1 MPVQRVSKPFKDISS
16 TFQINP
22 LNRDLIGLTN
32 ENAIARSIRNLI
44 LTRPGERPFNPILG
58 SNVSGLLFESL
69 DQITASNIKSEIS
82 TTIDNFE
89 PRIKLDEVIVK
100 PNLDNNAF
108 DVSIRY
114 TVVGVSASIQ
124 VLSFALELTR

>member
-1 MPVQRVSKPFKDISS
+1 MPAQRISKVFKDVSAS
-16 TFQINP
+16 FQINP
-22 LNRDLIGLTN
+22 LNYDLIALHN

-58 SNVSGLLFESL
+58 SNVSALLFDSL
-69 DQITASNIKSEIS
+69 DQITASNIKSEIV
-82 TTIDNFE
+82 TTIENFE
-89 PRIKLDEVIVK
+89 PRVKLDEVIVK

>member
-1 MPVQRVSKPFKDISS
+1 MPVQRVSNPFKDISS

-69 DQITASNIKSEIS
+69 DYITASNIKSEIT

-89 PRIKLDEVIVK
+89 PRIKLNEVIVK